1 MKKKDSTMSR
11 RSFLRDS
18 LVMTGTAA
26 AAAGPLIW
34 TGCSQGGEPGSEASG
49 SVTPGLY
56 EPFKVGFQSQSLR
69 HLVSLEDV
77 LREAGKLNLGYVELW
92 RGHLS
97 PSASRGQI
105 QRIKQRLAEAGLTVN
120 AFGVEDLSSD
130 ETKTQVLFEFG
141 RALGVTN
148 LNIYPTRDA
157 VAGLQNWVSL
167 YNVRV
172 AIHNRGP
179 EDDRWAMPEWIF
191 EAVENLDPRVGA
203 CADLGH
209 FIRSGVDPVKAIERL
224 GNRVLGVH
232 FRDFDRQGNEVVLG
246 QGQLDVKAALVAL
259 KKTGFDG
266 PFSLEFGGQPRDPI
280 PGMLESLSAIRDALE
295 RI

>member
-1 MKKKDSTMSR
+1 MKKKDSTVSR
-11 RSFLRDS
+11 RSFVRDS
-18 LVMTGTAA
+18 LVMTGTAI

-34 TGCSQGGEPGSEASG
+34 TGCSQSGERGSETSG

-56 EPFKVGFQSQSLR
+56 APFKVGFQSQSLR
-69 HLVSLEDV
+69 HLDSLEDII
-77 LREAGKLNLGYVELW
+77 REAGKLNLGYVELW

-97 PSASRGQI
+97 PSVSRGQI
-105 QRIKQRLAEAGLTVN
+105 QRTKRRLAEAGLAVN
-120 AFGVEDLSSD
+120 AFGVEDLTSD
-130 ETKTQVLFEFG
+130 ETETQVLFEFG
-141 RALGVTN
+141 RALGVTT

-191 EAVENLDPRVGA
+191 KAVENLDPRVGA

-209 FIRSGVDPVKAIERL
+209 FIRSGVDPVKAIEML
-224 GNRVLGVH
+224 GTRVLGVH
-232 FRDFDRQGNEVVLG
+232 FRDFDKQGNEVVVG
-246 QGQLDVKAALVAL
+246 RGQLDVQAALVAL

-266 PFSLEFGGQPRDPI
+266 PFSLEFGGQPRDPV
-280 PGMLESLSAIRDALE
+280 PGMLESLSAIRDALQ